1 LPLIQSNFIKNAS
14 GETMDDVINL
24 EIVNKPK
31 TEDQKN
37 LENMIKELNYAHS
50 HILAYAIIEKGK
62 LAFKVRGSGDTI
74 QLIALERFISN
85 QVSLRIN
92 KKD

>member
-1 LPLIQSNFIKNAS
+1 
-14 GETMDDVINL
+14 MDDVINL

-50 HILAYAIIEKGK
+50 HILAYAIIEKGE
-62 LAFKVRGSGDTI
+62 LAFKVRVSGDTI
-74 QLIALERFISN
+74 QLIALEKFISN
-85 QVSLRIN
+85 QVFSRIN
-92 KKD
+92 QKSQP